1 MEVHSDRCKVRATT
15 KESRLSELHLV
26 KNRKGGETM
35 PIKWSA
41 IKVSED
47 MDDIERQINLAE
59 SFLAEARV
67 KAEVARKIDDLPQYV
82 DQRLIRLTYDI
93 QRIDNVK
100 SSIEAVRQSIPDGA
114 IEAEQKHIKN
124 GSQQSL
130 I

>member
-1 MEVHSDRCKVRATT
+1 
-15 KESRLSELHLV
+15 
-26 KNRKGGETM
+26 M

-41 IKVSED
+41 IKVSEA
-47 MDDIERQINLAE
+47 MDDIQRQINLAE

-67 KAEVARKIDDLPQYV
+67 KAEAARAIADLPQYV
-82 DQRLIRLTYDI
+82 DQRLIRLTCDI
-93 QRIDNVK
+93 ERIDNVK

>member
-1 MEVHSDRCKVRATT
+1 
-15 KESRLSELHLV
+15 
-26 KNRKGGETM
+26 M

-41 IKVSED
+41 VKVNEA
-47 MDDIERQINLAE
+47 MDEVERQINLAE

-67 KAEVARKIDDLPQYV
+67 KAEAARAIADLPQYV

-93 QRIDNVK
+93 ERIDNVK

-114 IEAEQKHIKN
+114 IEAEKEHTRN

>member
-1 MEVHSDRCKVRATT
+1 
-15 KESRLSELHLV
+15 
-26 KNRKGGETM
+26 M

-41 IKVSED
+41 VEVSEA
-47 MDDIERQINLAE
+47 MDDVERQINLAE

-67 KAEVARKIDDLPQYV
+67 KAETARAIADLPQYV

-93 QRIDNVK
+93 QRIDNVR
-100 SSIEAVRQSIPDGA
+100 SAIEAVRQSIPDGA
-114 IEAEQKHIKN
+114 IEAEKEHTRN